1 MIYSKI
7 GGGDLQRGLSAPSS
21 PKQPTAKFWC
31 DAHVRTNAQIKF
43 LFYPPLGSVK
53 RANSLFKNESVQKNK
68 PAHFQ
73 LTSCNGEAISTEFIT
88 DCCVGFKMM
97 QNSIPSY
104 NARLPHVINPFV
116 LGTYWVHY
124 LHTVLFF
131 YFCVAFSL
139 PKKFINLHA
148 ILGAHLWIGL
158 NLLKACPFLFTLYAC
173 LGNYADIW
181 ARASKI

>member
-7 GGGDLQRGLSAPSS
+7 GGGDLQRGLSAPSP
-21 PKQPTAKFWC
+21 PKHPIAKFWC
-31 DAHVRTNAQIKF
+31 GAHVRTDAQIKF
-43 LFYPPLGSVK
+43 LYYPLAGLVK

-104 NARLPHVINPFV
+104 KCQVTSCNQPLCFRHLLSALFVYNAFFKFLCGIFASEKIYEFTCYFGGSPLNWPKFIKSMSLFI
-116 LGTYWVHY
+116 
-124 LHTVLFF
+124 HTVCMSWQLCW
-131 YFCVAFSL
+131 YL
-139 PKKFINLHA
+139 
-148 ILGAHLWIGL
+148 
-158 NLLKACPFLFTLYAC
+158 
-173 LGNYADIW
+173 
-181 ARASKI
+181 SKS

>member
-1 MIYSKI
+1 MLTWEPMPKLNSCIIPWQAQSSELTHFSKMNQYRKI
-7 GGGDLQRGLSAPSS
+7 S
-21 PKQPTAKFWC
+21 
-31 DAHVRTNAQIKF
+31 
-43 LFYPPLGSVK
+43 
-53 RANSLFKNESVQKNK
+53 
-68 PAHFQ
+68 Q
-73 LTSCNGEAISTEFIT
+73 LTFSWPHVMVKQFQQSLLLIAVLVSKWCRIAYRAT
-88 DCCVGFKMM
+88 
-97 QNSIPSY
+97 